1 MFFVDKK
8 GNSRR
13 RHTAVLCAY
22 GLSLLAVALFTGC
35 GREQSEF
42 KIGFIAP
49 LRGEYEHLRSS
60 YLQGAE
66 LAVDEVTEGGGIK
79 QGKTV
84 IKPVLVVRDNEG
96 ATEKAVEYTHELINQ
111 EKVSAIIGL
120 PFSRN
125 AVPVGKIADRYNI
138 PMITPLSTHPATT
151 KNRFCVYRVCFTDE
165 FQGRLLAAF
174 TFRDLEKGTAAILY
188 DDAMNYSSHLA
199 AVYSTHYTDLGGKI
213 VAAETYASGETDFL
227 PYLERIRNAEPE
239 VIFLPNFLSD
249 LRIQMRQLR
258 ELGISA
264 TVIGSE
270 TMDADTEEEKRL
282 LEGAYFCAH
291 FSPDNPSREVRRFV
305 EAYSEFYEQQPT
317 YGAALNYDAC
327 RLLFAALES
336 AKGRDPESVC
346 RALAGIDTFTGVTGT
361 MVFGEGGD
369 PKKSAVI
376 LRWVDMEKRF
386 YKEIQP

>member
-1 MFFVDKK
+1 MFFVHTN

-13 RHTAVLCAY
+13 RCTAVLCAFV
-22 GLSLLAVALFTGC
+22 LSLAAGALFTGC
-35 GREQSEF
+35 SREQAEF

-49 LRGEYEHLRSS
+49 LSGEYEHLRIS

-66 LAVDEVTEGGGIK
+66 LAVDEVTERGGIE

-111 EKVSAIIGL
+111 EKVSALIGL

-151 KNRFCVYRVCFTDE
+151 KNRHCVYRVCFTDE
-165 FQGRLLAAF
+165 FQGRLLAVF
-174 TFRDLEKGTAAILY
+174 TFRDLGKGTAAILY
-188 DDAMNYSSHLA
+188 DDSMNYSSHLA
-199 AVYSTHYTDLGGKI
+199 SVYSTHYTNLGGKL
-213 VAAETYASGETDFL
+213 VAAEAYAGGETDFRT
-227 PYLERIRNAEPE
+227 YLERIRDAEPE

-249 LRIQMRQLR
+249 LRMQMQQLR

-264 TVIGSE
+264 TVIGSD
-270 TMDADTEEEKRL
+270 TMDAETQEEKKL

-291 FSPDNPSREVRRFV
+291 FSPDNPSKIVRRFV
-305 EAYSEFYEQQPT
+305 ETYADVYEQRPT

-327 RLLFAALES
+327 RLLFTALES
-336 AKGRDPESVC
+336 AEGRDPESVC

-361 MVFGEGGD
+361 MDFNKGGD
-369 PKKSAVI
+369 PQKSAVI
-376 LRWVDMEKRF
+376 LRWVEMEKRF